1 MPFLKAAIADFRA
14 EKKFVGSEQYSSGSI
29 YGDVIERLELV
40 LKKETTLL
48 EAELKE
54 AFLAGR
60 EHKPK
65 KSESGYW
72 LQFYTWDTF
81 DDWYKTRGEKL

>member
-1 MPFLKAAIADFRA
+1 MTDEEKLLPFLKAAIADFRA

-40 LKKETTLL
+40 LKKEITLL

-54 AFLAGR
+54 AFEAGVNSWVNDF
-60 EHKPK
+60 EV
-65 KSESGYW
+65 Y
-72 LQFYTWDTF
+72 DF